1 MGYEVDTDEVRRAAA
16 QIKKIAAS
24 VRQLSTQ
31 NVRTMQ
37 SSVDEN
43 LNGEAADA
51 LKNVLDELSMDIS
64 KIGNGLDAI
73 QKALYEYAKRVEA
86 ADAAAE
92 QAIRNR

>member
-1 MGYEVDTDEVRRAAA
+1 MGYEVDTDEVRRAAE
-16 QIKKIAAS
+16 QIKNIAAN
-24 VRQLSTQ
+24 VRQLSAQ

-37 SSVDEN
+37 SSVEEN
-43 LNGEAADA
+43 LNGETADA
-51 LKNVLDELSMDIS
+51 LKTVLEELSADIS

-92 QAIRNR
+92 RAISNR